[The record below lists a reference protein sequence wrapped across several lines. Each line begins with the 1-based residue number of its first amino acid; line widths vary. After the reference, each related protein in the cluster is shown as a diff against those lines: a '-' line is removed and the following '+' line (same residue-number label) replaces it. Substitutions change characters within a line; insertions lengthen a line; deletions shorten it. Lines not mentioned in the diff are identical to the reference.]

1 MDKLLELLENGARLS
16 EKQIAVMLGE
26 DEAAVSARIKKYE
39 EDGVI
44 LGYETLIDWDK
55 TDREFVTA
63 VIELRVTPERD
74 RGFDRIAKRVSEF
87 DEVKS
92 VYLASGGFDLC
103 LIVEGK
109 TMRDVAFFV
118 SAKLAP
124 IEGVS
129 STATHFIM
137 KKYKDRGVSAREAE
151 DDDGRKSCL

>member
-1 MDKLLELLENGARLS
+1 MDKLLELLEGDARLS
-16 EKQIAVMLGE
+16 AKQLSLMLGE
-26 DEAAVSARIKKYE
+26 SEAEIAARIKKYE

-44 LGYETLIDWDK
+44 LGYNALIDWDK
-55 TDREFVTA
+55 TDREYVIA
-63 VIELRVTPERD
+63 MIELRVTPERD
-74 RGFDRIAKRVSEF
+74 RGFDRVAKRVSAF

-124 IEGVS
+124 IDGVS

-137 KKYKDRGVSAREAE
+137 KKYKDQGVSAREAE
-151 DDDGRKSCL
+151 DDSGRKSCL

>member
-1 MDKLLELLENGARLS
+1 MDKLLEILEKDARLS
-16 EKQIAVMLGE
+16 VKQLAVMLGE
-26 DEAAVSARIKKYE
+26 SEDAVSARIKKYE

-44 LGYETLIDWDK
+44 LGYGTLVDWDK
-55 TDREFVTA
+55 TDREYVTA
-63 VIELRVTPERD
+63 MIELRVTPERD
-74 RGFDRIAKRVSEF
+74 RGFDRVAKRVSAFE
-87 DEVKS
+87 EVKS

-118 SAKLAP
+118 SAKLSP

-137 KKYKDRGVSAREAE
+137 KKYKDLGVAARDEE
-151 DDDGRKSCL
+151 DDSGRKSCL